1 MKLTEDQIRTR
12 VKALP
17 PLPRVVHE
25 LRAAL
30 ADEATG
36 MECVVAI
43 VATDPALTM
52 AALRLANSSF
62 YGVSG
67 RVATLRDAVQTLG
80 LNTLSAAVMT
90 AAVMAGFQ
98 RSECAGFD
106 MAGAWRHAV
115 ATALSAEALAG
126 AREVDVGTAY
136 VAGLVHDIG
145 RIALAA
151 HFPAE
156 FSAVLA
162 RMADRD
168 EMPVEAE
175 RELLG
180 LDHAQVGAM
189 IAGHWRLAPVV
200 VEAIAGHHE
209 LQAGAAQGLHDV
221 LHVADNVT
229 YALGLSMSA
238 DELVPPLSLDAWGR
252 VGLSPAELK
261 KLFAQVESR
270 MRAFP
275 VAAAH

>member
-1 MKLTEDQIRTR
+1 MTLSDDQVRTR

-30 ADEATG
+30 ADESTG
-36 MECVVAI
+36 MERVVAI

-80 LNTLSAAVMT
+80 LNTLSSAVMT

-98 RSECAGFD
+98 RGECPGFD
-106 MAGAWRHAV
+106 VSGAWRHAV
-115 ATALSAEALAG
+115 ATALSAEALATS
-126 AREVDVGTAY
+126 RDVDVGTAY
-136 VAGLVHDIG
+136 VVGLVHDIG

-151 HFPAE
+151 YFPAE

-162 RMADRD
+162 RVADRD
-168 EMPVEAE
+168 EMPIEAE

-189 IAGHWRLAPVV
+189 IAAHWRLAPVV
-200 VEAIAGHHE
+200 VEAVAGHHDP
-209 LQAGAAQGLHDV
+209 LPGVAHGLHDV
-221 LHVADNVT
+221 LHVADNIS
-229 YALGLSMSA
+229 YALGCSMSS
-238 DELVPPLSLDAWGR
+238 DELVPPLSLEAWQR
-252 VGLSPAELK
+252 VGMSPAEMR

-270 MRAFP
+270 MQAFP
-275 VAAAH
+275 IAATA